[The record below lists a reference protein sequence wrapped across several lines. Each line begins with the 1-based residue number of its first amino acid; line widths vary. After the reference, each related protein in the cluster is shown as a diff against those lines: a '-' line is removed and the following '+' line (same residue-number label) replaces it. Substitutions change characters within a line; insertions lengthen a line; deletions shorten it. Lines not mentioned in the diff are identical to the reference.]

1 VAWIW
6 SVVNWIGLVLAAG
19 AGVAIFFNMTQY
31 GSPGAS
37 VFYEF
42 MEYSLGA
49 LALGVGLMFVSRKF
63 QT

>member
-1 VAWIW
+1 
-6 SVVNWIGLVLAAG
+6 VLAAG